1 MNKSQIIETFNN
13 HFIEFMNDIELVV
26 PADKEIIA
34 ARKSITKGL
43 IFNSKMVIKS
53 FIEHFSNIYGN
64 EIENGDLNFFVNSDY
79 KTNITL
85 IKNKDAISFFEKID
99 CLRVPIKNMNENEK
113 QNVIKYLQNLKKIGE
128 LYINLKKS
136 N

>member
-1 MNKSQIIETFNN
+1 
-13 HFIEFMNDIELVV
+13 MNDIELVV